1 MHNQPVCNKPAFLP
15 LMPST
20 ILALSMILVHMIL
33 VHMVLALTHD
43 SGTHDSGTRL
53 HDSGTH
59 HDSGTPNTMYKL
71 ALPGGLQLFK
81 NALHLLST
89 RSIQNIH

>member
-1 MHNQPVCNKPAFLP
+1 
-15 LMPST
+15 MPST
-20 ILALSMILVHMIL
+20 INHEYLSQLALSMILVHMILVHMIL

-43 SGTHDSGTRL
+43 SGTHDSGTHL